1 MDGRF
6 NRRPSHLHVILS
18 LFYGI
23 QASRYCKI
31 ALVKSALLLGPSLQL
46 SVAISFH
53 YLTTFMSQPK
63 FFTYLFKT
71 GDSRPK
77 GGLTNIDYR
86 LEQPIMRQPIMRKLI
101 LKVNKKK
108 ISYLSENHF

>member
-1 MDGRF
+1 
-6 NRRPSHLHVILS
+6 
-18 LFYGI
+18 
-23 QASRYCKI
+23 
-31 ALVKSALLLGPSLQL
+31 
-46 SVAISFH
+46 
-53 YLTTFMSQPK
+53 MSQPK